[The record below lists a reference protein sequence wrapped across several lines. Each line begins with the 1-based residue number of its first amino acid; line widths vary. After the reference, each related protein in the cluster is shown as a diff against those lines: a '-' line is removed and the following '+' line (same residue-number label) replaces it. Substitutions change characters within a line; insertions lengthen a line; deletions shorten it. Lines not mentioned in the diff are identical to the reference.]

1 MVELYTA
8 LTTALPDPR
17 DCPALL
23 EYLGAERR
31 EKTLRFV
38 RPEGRKLSLGAGMI
52 EREILSRHGK
62 DVRDIYLG
70 KNGKP
75 LIEDLCFNLSHTT
88 GRVVFA
94 LADREVGCD
103 IERARPAP
111 LDVAERFFCPGEQR
125 YLDEFSAGE
134 EQNRAFFRLWT
145 MKESYMKMTGEGMSL
160 PLDCFEIRLGDESEA
175 CVFRQGKREACFVRG
190 YDMGEYQIAVC
201 AREPI
206 TADGPEEI
214 CLILN
219 P

>member
-8 LTTALPDPR
+8 STTALPDPR
-17 DCPALL
+17 DCPALM
-23 EYLGAERR
+23 EHLGAERR
-31 EKTLRFV
+31 EKTLRLLQ
-38 RPEGRKLSLGAGMI
+38 PEDRKLSLGAGMLQ
-52 EREILSRHGK
+52 REILSRHGK

-70 KNGKP
+70 ENGKP
-75 LIEDLCFNLSHTT
+75 LIEDFCFNLSHTT

-94 LADREVGCD
+94 LSDREVGCD
-103 IERARPAP
+103 IEKVKTAL
-111 LDVAERFFCPGEQR
+111 LDVAERFFCPAERR
-125 YLDEFSAGE
+125 YLDGFSTGE

-160 PLDCFEIRLGDESEA
+160 PLDCFEIRLGDGAEV
-175 CVFRQGKREACFVRG
+175 CVFRKGKREDCFVRE

-214 CLILN
+214 CLMS
-219 P
+219 